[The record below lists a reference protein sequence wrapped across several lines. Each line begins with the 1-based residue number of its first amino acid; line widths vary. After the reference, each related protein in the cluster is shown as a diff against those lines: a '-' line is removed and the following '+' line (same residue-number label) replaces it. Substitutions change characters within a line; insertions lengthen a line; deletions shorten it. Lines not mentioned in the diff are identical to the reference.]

1 MLLEIFTGQVFPGVY
16 VFFLLACMAA
26 WTTGKSNAQV
36 WRPISVLLIFVLILG
51 VGVRFIHFALYGAPM
66 FSLPHYAL
74 DTAVLIVVAWFGY
87 KVKRTNQMTTQY
99 PWLYEKVSPLSWR
112 NR

>member
-1 MLLEIFTGQVFPGVY
+1 MLLDIINGHVFAGEY
-16 VFFLLACMAA
+16 VFFALACAAA
-26 WTTGKSNAQV
+26 WTTGKANAQV
-36 WRPISVLLIFVLILG
+36 WRPIPILMIFVLILG
-51 VGVRFIHFALYGAPM
+51 VGVRFLHFALYEATM

-74 DTAVLIVVAWFGY
+74 DTAVLIMVAWFGY
-87 KVKRTNQMTTQY
+87 KVKRASQMTTQY